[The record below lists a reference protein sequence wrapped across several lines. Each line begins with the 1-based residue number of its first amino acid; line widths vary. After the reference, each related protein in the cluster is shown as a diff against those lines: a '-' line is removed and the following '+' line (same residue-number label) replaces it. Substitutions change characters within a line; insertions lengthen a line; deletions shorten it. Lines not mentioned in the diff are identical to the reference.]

1 MLGITVALV
10 AIFSLWPIVAMLA
23 QSLDGGPAEAA
34 ARYGQIVASSTP
46 LIWNSLFCGVLAS
59 ALSCAVALAV
69 AVMGAF
75 GPSGLGAVSR
85 GAALLSMVSPPFVAS
100 LAYIQLFGRRGLV
113 THGLLGISGDPYG
126 WLGIVIMQGLFF
138 CAVNVMLLSASL
150 SRIDRRLMEAAGDL
164 GASRGRV
171 FVDVV
176 LPLVRPTLVSCFLLT
191 FVRSISDYGTPVVI
205 GGAFE
210 TVASRIY
217 VQLTGYSDLS
227 GAAVLDVCL
236 LVCAVAVYAAR
247 RRLDARSERL
257 VAGTMDAGHGG
268 TWHLTGPAAW
278 TLGAVAAAF
287 SAFVA
292 VLYLT
297 IVRCAF
303 VRGMG
308 WDAPLTLENF
318 SHLADFDL
326 VPLLRGMAY
335 GAAAAVAGCVVG
347 ASVAYFCRRRQ
358 VPGSAAL
365 SFAAAMPYML
375 PGTCLGLGYILSFNS
390 GPLKLTGTG
399 AVIVAVLA
407 AKQLTVSV
415 DAFSNALAQVPR
427 DLDRAAADLGAGELS
442 RFAGVLWPNLR
453 EAMAVSLLN
462 GFSSAMMA
470 YGAVV
475 FLVAPSTKTG
485 IVQLFDALSGG
496 RYGYAAAIAVVL
508 IAITLA
514 VDLLSWRLTR
524 RGRR

>member
-1 MLGITVALV
+1 MTARPTNTDARRRFLALQAAGGDAVLGITVTLV

-23 QSLDGGPAEAA
+23 QSLDGGAAEAV
-34 ARYGQIVASSTP
+34 ARYGKIVSSSAP
-46 LIWNSLFCGVLAS
+46 LIWNSLFTGVLAS

-227 GAAVLDVCL
+227 GAAVLDV
-236 LVCAVAVYAAR
+236 
-247 RRLDARSERL
+247 
-257 VAGTMDAGHGG
+257 
-268 TWHLTGPAAW
+268 
-278 TLGAVAAAF
+278 
-287 SAFVA
+287 
-292 VLYLT
+292 
-297 IVRCAF
+297 
-303 VRGMG
+303 
-308 WDAPLTLENF
+308 
-318 SHLADFDL
+318 
-326 VPLLRGMAY
+326 
-335 GAAAAVAGCVVG
+335 
-347 ASVAYFCRRRQ
+347 
-358 VPGSAAL
+358 
-365 SFAAAMPYML
+365 
-375 PGTCLGLGYILSFNS
+375 
-390 GPLKLTGTG
+390 
-399 AVIVAVLA
+399 
-407 AKQLTVSV
+407 
-415 DAFSNALAQVPR
+415 
-427 DLDRAAADLGAGELS
+427 
-442 RFAGVLWPNLR
+442 
-453 EAMAVSLLN
+453 
-462 GFSSAMMA
+462 
-470 YGAVV
+470 
-475 FLVAPSTKTG
+475 
-485 IVQLFDALSGG
+485 
-496 RYGYAAAIAVVL
+496 
-508 IAITLA
+508 
-514 VDLLSWRLTR
+514 
-524 RGRR
+524 